1 MIAAYDMYIEC
12 CEGGLDA
19 EWSVDKKN
27 RMSFR
32 DFRLR
37 LSEQMLSYDS
47 QNQSYKGDEA
57 FRAVT
62 KLSKQKRE
70 VKAYWKGE
78 NGGVN
83 LKNFKI
89 AKSSSRHSPSRLC
102 GPLDD
107 LDRHIRTLV

>member
-1 MIAAYDMYIEC
+1 MEVLALPFLHALSMAVIAAYDTYIEC

-19 EWSVDKKN
+19 EWSVDAKN

-62 KLSKQKRE
+62 KLSKQKRDE
-70 VKAYWKGE
+70 V
-78 NGGVN
+78 N
-83 LKNFKI
+83 
-89 AKSSSRHSPSRLC
+89 
-102 GPLDD
+102 
-107 LDRHIRTLV
+107 HIGRGKMVG